1 MSDEVAVRLQH
12 VRQMYG
18 LSQRELAKRAGVT
31 NSSVSMIEQ
40 GRVSPS
46 FSSLEK
52 LLSGI
57 PMTVRDFFCLDCSQ
71 DSRCFYNSFEIF
83 TGSSDGVD
91 SYELTKQEADATSG
105 LSYQVYNPDSDSGP
119 DMLVAQEE
127 CTGFVVQGKLE
138 VTINGQCKALE
149 PGDGFRVEPLSPYRF
164 RNTSANKAIVVVNN
178 HAFSSLRQNKF
189 RQEVE
194 SA

>member
-57 PMTVRDFFCLDCSQ
+57 PMTVRDFFSLDCSQ
-71 DSRCFYNSFEIF
+71 DSCCFYNSFEIF
-83 TGSSDGVD
+83 TGSRDGVD
-91 SYELTKQEADATSG
+91 SYELTKDKMDRVSG
-105 LSYQVYNPDSDSGP
+105 LSYQVYNPNSDSGA
-119 DMLVAQEE
+119 DMLVAHEE
-127 CTGFVVQGKLE
+127 CTGFVVQGTLE
-138 VTINGQCKALE
+138 VTINGQCKGLE

-164 RNTSANKAIVVVNN
+164 RNTSDNKAIVVVNN
-178 HAFSSLRQNKF
+178 HALSSLQHDNLN
-189 RQEVE
+189 QEVE
-194 SA
+194 PA